1 MSNNIS
7 EALLKQKIEFM
18 QIELDEFKKKEE
30 NFRRTN
36 ECLMQA
42 LGTND
47 STSINSHAHEE
58 LKKTN
63 EQLEKEIFELK
74 TRYKDKVALLEKEKQ
89 ELLLS
94 SKELEYSLK
103 QQRLAMETEKLEIV
117 SQLQKLESDKL
128 AAEQALKSYE
138 HDKSYQQEL
147 QKYQTDMKV
156 LDLQRQLELQRE
168 ESRNE
173 LTKARQESDKAIIE
187 LKQMYEKEMDSLKN
201 QSWQMQEKLR
211 SQAYTIE
218 NMKEESNPKLLEI
231 RIEELENELEY
242 YKSLKPNT
250 STKKKNPEEN
260 DEIFLS
266 SREDLSEIKNSA
278 SKSRR
283 NQRPSPDFEIEN
295 LILQN
300 ERLKL
305 QFDRARLE
313 IDQLSIELDR
323 TRREQ
328 IDSENALKNE
338 VKFLIGKLLKAKS
351 KLSAEGELSETVRKE
366 SMLSTLRYR
375 SNKSSKYASRCS
387 PIRDSDRYN

>member
-1 MSNNIS
+1 
-7 EALLKQKIEFM
+7 
-18 QIELDEFKKKEE
+18 
-30 NFRRTN
+30 
-36 ECLMQA
+36 
-42 LGTND
+42 
-47 STSINSHAHEE
+47 
-58 LKKTN
+58 
-63 EQLEKEIFELK
+63 
-74 TRYKDKVALLEKEKQ
+74 
-89 ELLLS
+89 
-94 SKELEYSLK
+94 
-103 QQRLAMETEKLEIV
+103 METEKLEIV

-187 LKQMYEKEMDSLKN
+187 LKQMYEKEMDAIKN

-231 RIEELENELEY
+231 RIEELEGELEY
-242 YKSLKPNT
+242 YKSLKPNPK
-250 STKKKNPEEN
+250 SKKPEDN

-283 NQRPSPDFEIEN
+283 NPRPSPDFEIEN

-328 IDSENALKNE
+328 LDSENALKNE

-387 PIRDSDRYN
+387 PMRDSDRFN